1 MPSSTRTTTTTTISS
16 LTLRHVT
23 GGGGGG
29 GAYQKLARL
38 GLLAVA
44 NLPKLVRSHP
54 TAHFSHFDVSIEEAG
69 DGEGEHGFWVYFSV
83 AVSLVLLGGV
93 FAGLTLG

>member
-1 MPSSTRTTTTTTISS
+1 MPSSSRTTTISS
-16 LTLRHVT
+16 RTLRHVA
-23 GGGGGG
+23 GGAGGGG